1 MVKKKKKKTFVPQC
15 GLSKLLRSQLGYGI
29 CVKIIFSPISEQL
42 F

>member
-1 MVKKKKKKTFVPQC
+1 MVKKKKKKPFVPQC
-15 GLSKLLRSQLGYGI
+15 GLSKLGYGI